1 MKSRLESIGVHL
13 PGRIQSTRELTSQ
26 VQYKALLDVERLTG
40 IANRRVR
47 GESEDSLTLA
57 VSAAQECLKN
67 SKYSAADLDVII
79 YAGIFKVLG
88 RSRHVYEPAMSALVR
103 KELGSGAKLFFDVSN
118 ACTGMLTAVYI
129 LDSMI
134 RTGVVKNGLIVS
146 GEPNSV
152 VVEQAKKEIDGRY
165 DRQYASLTLGDAGAA
180 AIMDA
185 SADAKEGI
193 SRAQFYT
200 FAEFCDLCTV
210 TPSEH
215 NAGWALHT
223 DMVRLQFETLR
234 RSAAAI
240 KYSYKAA
247 DVDFNSDFD
256 FVIPHQTS
264 VKGIQTGMMMH
275 MVPGIVRKLPE
286 VLYSVREFGNTSST
300 THFVALNKALKE
312 GKVKAGHRLMLLGYG
327 SGINIGLVDMTIGSL
342 RV

>member
-1 MKSRLESIGVHL
+1 MKSRLESIGVYL
-13 PGRIQSTRELTSQ
+13 PAQIQSTKELTSQ
-26 VQYKALLDVERLTG
+26 VQYKSLLDVERLTG

-47 GESEDSLTLA
+47 AETEDSLTLA
-57 VSAAQECLKN
+57 VSAARECLKN
-67 SKYSAADLDVII
+67 SKYAPEDLDVII

-88 RSRHVYEPAMSALVR
+88 RSKHVYEPAMSALIK
-103 KELGSGAKLFFDVSN
+103 KELGSSAKLYFDVSN

-134 RTGVVKNGLIVS
+134 RTGVAKNGLIVS

-152 VVEQAKKEIDGRY
+152 VIEQAQKEIDSRY

-185 SADAKEGI
+185 SADTAEGI

-200 FAEFCDLCTV
+200 FAEFSDLCTV
-210 TPSEH
+210 TPSGQ
-215 NAGWALHT
+215 NAGWALYT
-223 DMVRLQFETLR
+223 DMVKLQFETLR

-240 KYSYKAA
+240 KYSYEGAA
-247 DVDFNSDFD
+247 IDFNSAFD

-300 THFVALNKALKE
+300 THFVALNNALKE

-327 SGINIGLVDMTIGSL
+327 SGINIGLVDLTVGSL